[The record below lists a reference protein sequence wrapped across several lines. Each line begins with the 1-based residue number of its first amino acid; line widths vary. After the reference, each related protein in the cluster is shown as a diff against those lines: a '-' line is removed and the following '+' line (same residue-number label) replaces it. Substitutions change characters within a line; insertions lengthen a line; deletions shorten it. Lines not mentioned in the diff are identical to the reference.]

1 MREFFP
7 PELVMRHQKTIG
19 LTATQQSAIREEM
32 LRTMPRFTELQWQI
46 SAEEEALSAT
56 LKSESASE
64 KEILAQF
71 EKLLAV
77 EASVKRLQFEN
88 LLKIKNILT
97 NEQQEKLRS
106 LKRQGRPEEPPRQGP
121 PPPPM
126 DEQP

>member
-19 LTATQQSAIREEM
+19 LTASQQSAIREEM

-46 SAEEEALSAT
+46 SAEEEALSAA
-56 LKSESASE
+56 LKSGATSE
-64 KEILAQF
+64 KEILTQF

-77 EASVKRLQFEN
+77 EASIKRLQFEN

-97 NEQQEKLRS
+97 PDQQEKLKS
-106 LKRQGRPEEPPRQGP
+106 LKRQGRPEGPMRQGP
-121 PPPPM
+121 PGPPM
-126 DEQP
+126 DE